1 MHANEHVLVR
11 AATFGNGTVALAEG
25 ENHVGSKLFT
35 PIPAPVG
42 ARVEMVEG
50 WR

>member
-1 MHANEHVLVR
+1 MR

-25 ENHVGSKLFT
+25 ENHVGSKPFT
-35 PIPAPVG
+35 PNWAPVG
-42 ARVEMVEG
+42 VRVEMAER